1 LLLFGVHRPHLQ
13 WRPSKPAGPI
23 SMIRLEEGA
32 VRLPSQ
38 EPEAAFLRLLP
49 AGALDIDALPGLW
62 PPQVVRKPGWIGSC
76 GVA

>member
-1 LLLFGVHRPHLQ
+1 
-13 WRPSKPAGPI
+13 
-23 SMIRLEEGA
+23 MIRLEEGA